1 MASRKSSWKVSFM
14 ASRRRRGGEEEV
26 HPWLLEGGRRKGLR
40 VYLERRRYDLLDLLL
55 EEEFFFLLPCKNKVR
70 CCPLDVSIHRN
81 SFLVLEFHL
90 GSNLCIG
97 LSLYVTIEMFF
108 GSLS

>member
-1 MASRKSSWKVSFM
+1 MKSLG
-14 ASRRRRGGEEEV
+14 A
-26 HPWLLEGGRRKGLR
+26 H
-40 VYLERRRYDLLDLLL
+40 LERRGCDLLGLHL
-55 EEEFFFLLPCKNKVR
+55 EEDIFFFLLPCKNKVR

-97 LSLYVTIEMFF
+97 
-108 GSLS
+108 